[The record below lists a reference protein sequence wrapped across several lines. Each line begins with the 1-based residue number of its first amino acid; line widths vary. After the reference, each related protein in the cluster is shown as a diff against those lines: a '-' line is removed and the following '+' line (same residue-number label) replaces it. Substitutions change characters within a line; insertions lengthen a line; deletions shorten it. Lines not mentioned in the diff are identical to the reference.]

1 MVTTLE
7 DLRDLIRCIH
17 AAELYLGG
25 AIPNHYFNACV
36 NIIDHLS
43 LTQASIMYNQIVE
56 DIIHLHE
63 RGWYGEDIESDGD
76 NDDEEEEGTFLSS
89 TMHLG
94 IPFMLERIIRNMQMD
109 FWSTVK
115 TIVDDQFS
123 DELTKKHK
131 ILALVRDL
139 PNTSLDMIDDVRPII
154 DPPHLV
160 EYAHN
165 AIAQQIAL
173 ELWAQHS

>member
-1 MVTTLE
+1 MVTTLQ
-7 DLRDLIRCIH
+7 DLRDLIRGIH

-25 AIPNHYFNACV
+25 AIPNYYFNACV
-36 NIIDHLS
+36 NIIDALS
-43 LTQASIMYNQIVE
+43 LQQASIMYNHVVE

-63 RGWYGEDIESDGD
+63 KGWYGEEVDSD
-76 NDDEEEEGTFLSS
+76 DDDEEEGTFISS
-89 TMHLG
+89 APYLG

-109 FWSTVK
+109 FWSEVK
-115 TIVDDQFS
+115 MIIDDKFS
-123 DELTKKHK
+123 DELAKKHK

-139 PNTSLDMIDDVRPII
+139 PNTSLDMINDAQPLLN
-154 DPPHLV
+154 PPHFA

-173 ELWAQHS
+173 DLWAQQS